1 SLHIRNYR
9 LYFGGQIVSLTGTW
23 MQTVA
28 LGWLVY
34 EITGSPTQIGT
45 VTAVQ
50 FVPVLLGSIHGGLLA
65 DRFDKRKVMICTQIA
80 FTVQS
85 AALTILAATG
95 AATLTWLYVI
105 SFVLGAITTIDN

>member
-1 SLHIRNYR
+1 MSRVGAAGATIFRSLKIRNYR
-9 LYFGGQIVSLTGTW
+9 LYFFGQIVSLTGTW

-34 EITGSPTQIGT
+34 QITGSPTQIGT

-50 FVPVLLGSIHGGLLA
+50 FLPTLLGSMHGGLLA
-65 DRFDKRKVMICTQIA
+65 DRLDKRKLMLWTQTA

-85 AALTILAATG
+85 AALAVLALTG
-95 AATLTWLYVI
+95 TATLP
-105 SFVLGAITTIDN
+105 

>member
-1 SLHIRNYR
+1 MSKVAAAGATIFRSLRIRNYR
-9 LYFGGQIVSLTGTW
+9 LYFVGQIVSLTGTW

-50 FVPVLLGSIHGGLLA
+50 FIPVLLGSMYGGLLA
-65 DRFDKRKVMICTQIA
+65 DRVDKRRLMISTQIA
-80 FTVQS
+80 FTVQ
-85 AALTILAATG
+85 AT
-95 AATLTWLYVI
+95 ASSEQV
-105 SFVLGAITTIDN
+105 